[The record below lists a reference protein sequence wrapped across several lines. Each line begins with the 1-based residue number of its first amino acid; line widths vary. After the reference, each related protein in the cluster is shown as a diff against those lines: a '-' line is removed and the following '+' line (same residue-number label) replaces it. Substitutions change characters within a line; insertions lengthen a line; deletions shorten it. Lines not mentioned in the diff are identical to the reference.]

1 MTYRERHRIKA
12 ASERGRRMAAA
23 RWRNDRARR
32 NRLAQLSAEFFQRRI
47 KRRIIV
53 IDDEQ
58 IVREAVIWTWDSYR
72 TARSKLLAVLRVPNI
87 GAAQQ
92 HSPTKKT

>member
-1 MTYRERHRIKA
+1 
-12 ASERGRRMAAA
+12 MAAA

-32 NRLAQLSAEFFQRRI
+32 ERLAQLSVEFFQRRI

-53 IDDEQ
+53 IDDETT
-58 IVREAVIWTWDSYR
+58 VREAVIWNWDSYR
-72 TARSKLLAVLRVPNI
+72 TARAKLLAVLRGPNI

-92 HSPTKKT
+92 HSPTIKT